1 MCHPETMKVL
11 VKKSTKSV
19 PGNPHIKSAL
29 CEVSWAISRS
39 KNTSMANVFWSLS
52 ARRGKKKAL
61 QAIAHKVL
69 RIIYT
74 LFLNK
79 QQFSEPLL
87 AG

>member
-1 MCHPETMKVL
+1 M
-11 VKKSTKSV
+11 S
-19 PGNPHIKSAL
+19 
-29 CEVSWAISRS
+29 
-39 KNTSMANVFWSLS
+39 NTFWSLS

-74 LFLNK
+74 LLINK
-79 QQFSEPLL
+79 HHFVETRL

>member
-1 MCHPETMKVL
+1 MS
-11 VKKSTKSV
+11 ST
-19 PGNPHIKSAL
+19 
-29 CEVSWAISRS
+29 
-39 KNTSMANVFWSLS
+39 FWTLS

-74 LFLNK
+74 LLINK
-79 QQFSEPLL
+79 QSYSEPRL